1 MSISFCWDQSCIIS
15 GTFGFVFAVGFAF
28 IAFFLSLYLFSE
40 SSRRR
45 SNPSC
50 GSRKCEQWGD
60 VLMSFVIALSIFQ
73 FWPVVFL
80 IVSVFS
86 VFAYYI
92 PYKEE
97 QRYEN
102 NKVYPFDKDTK
113 TYTYL
118 GMDSEKA
125 HQNTVV
131 LNIAEGVTNIP
142 ARAFYGLEMLKTIN
156 GFPSTLTEFGKE
168 CFRGCLSLEALPA
181 FSDGC
186 SWRVCV

>member
-1 MSISFCWDQSCIIS
+1 
-15 GTFGFVFAVGFAF
+15 
-28 IAFFLSLYLFSE
+28 
-40 SSRRR
+40 
-45 SNPSC
+45 
-50 GSRKCEQWGD
+50 
-60 VLMSFVIALSIFQ
+60 MSFVIALSIFQ

-113 TYTYL
+113 TYTYT
-118 GMDSEKA
+118 GMDSEKV

-168 CFRGCLSLEALPA
+168 YFRGCLSLEALPA
-181 FSDGC
+181 FPDGC
-186 SWRVCV
+186 SRRVCV